1 MPVSTRLISS
11 HSHQPTEDRSA
22 VGTLS
27 PETCLL
33 SWSLQELS
41 EGTDNFAEHRR
52 IGEGGFGHVYHA
64 LMRHTHYAV
73 KRLKEDSDL
82 DWKTVKQSF
91 HTELQKLYH
100 YRHPNIVEL
109 AGCCV
114 EGDIYCLVYVYM
126 ANGSLEDRLQCQN
139 NTPALPW
146 LRRLDIALGAARA
159 IQFLHSSNPSLI
171 HGDVKSSNILLDE
184 NLSAKLGDFGLARFS
199 RLSGNTGRSCT
210 VARTQ
215 TLQGTLAYLPNEY
228 IQSGQLAPE
237 LDTYS
242 FGVVLLE
249 ILTGRKAL
257 ENHGPT
263 KCKYLKEMVEE
274 DDGETS
280 GTDSQSFAANL
291 CLRHLD
297 RKPGQCVSEVLLQLC
312 VLACECLNRRRRR
325 RPKMTT
331 VYTRLEELRQRLAGW
346 PEAEQ
351 PSAWT
356 PGHEAER
363 SRAVDKMAEWSQPV
377 DRVTESLRSCSLSP
391 VQNTYRFP
399 SVPQGLSK
407 PTSSSSSLREPPS
420 WSPSTDSL
428 SHSGKQPWPVA
439 SVSPS
444 ASWGASRPVESDE
457 SDAGGGIYS
466 QTSLDTRLT
475 ASNQP
480 RPSPREGSPRHSPSP
495 SPVTTPADTR
505 SPQDSGSCCGAAQAG
520 DGHGISPLIVLNPA
534 KQRILEQ
541 FALYRAGQIDSTELL
556 SSFPDTD
563 GSCSVERRG
572 PEESDE
578 FD

>member
-1 MPVSTRLISS
+1 PPPHPPPCSAAGKAKGVSLSLSLPGRERIIHSTAVCGGCRCAQIGCCVHPQNTRSLLFEANPVNSI
-11 HSHQPTEDRSA
+11 
-22 VGTLS
+22 
-27 PETCLL
+27 C
-33 SWSLQELS
+33 
-41 EGTDNFAEHRR
+41 
-52 IGEGGFGHVYHA
+52 
-64 LMRHTHYAV
+64 
-73 KRLKEDSDL
+73 DL
-82 DWKTVKQSF
+82 RFV
-91 HTELQKLYH
+91 

-242 FGVVLLE
+242 FGVVSECVCL
-249 ILTGRKAL
+249 
-257 ENHGPT
+257 
-263 KCKYLKEMVEE
+263 YLYRCVCVCVSLIKEMVEE

-331 VYTRLEELRQRLAGW
+331 VIKPLAY
-346 PEAEQ
+346 
-351 PSAWT
+351 
-356 PGHEAER
+356 
-363 SRAVDKMAEWSQPV
+363 K
-377 DRVTESLRSCSLSP
+377 SLHPRTSLSLAP
-391 VQNTYRFP
+391 A
-399 SVPQGLSK
+399 
-407 PTSSSSSLREPPS
+407 PPS
-420 WSPSTDSL
+420 IVCLWPPAPPLSPPLNHGRAYSHQTVTPPHSPLFRSHLRIFLFYCAYSHPLSL
-428 SHSGKQPWPVA
+428 SLSLSLPNLPLLSVLHVNA
-439 SVSPS
+439 S
-444 ASWGASRPVESDE
+444 
-457 SDAGGGIYS
+457 
-466 QTSLDTRLT
+466 
-475 ASNQP
+475 
-480 RPSPREGSPRHSPSP
+480 
-495 SPVTTPADTR
+495 
-505 SPQDSGSCCGAAQAG
+505 
-520 DGHGISPLIVLNPA
+520 
-534 KQRILEQ
+534 
-541 FALYRAGQIDSTELL
+541 ELL
-556 SSFPDTD
+556 LLVC
-563 GSCSVERRG
+563 GVL
-572 PEESDE
+572 
-578 FD
+578 

>member
-1 MPVSTRLISS
+1 SKGGFSLS
-11 HSHQPTEDRSA
+11 
-22 VGTLS
+22 LS
-27 PETCLL
+27 PGEGENHSLHCCLWGMSLCANRLL
-33 SWSLQELS
+33 S
-41 EGTDNFAEHRR
+41 
-52 IGEGGFGHVYHA
+52 IC
-64 LMRHTHYAV
+64 
-73 KRLKEDSDL
+73 DL
-82 DWKTVKQSF
+82 RFV
-91 HTELQKLYH
+91 

-331 VYTRLEELRQRLAGW
+331 VIKPLAY
-346 PEAEQ
+346 
-351 PSAWT
+351 
-356 PGHEAER
+356 
-363 SRAVDKMAEWSQPV
+363 K
-377 DRVTESLRSCSLSP
+377 SLHPRTSLSLAP
-391 VQNTYRFP
+391 APP
-399 SVPQGLSK
+399 SI
-407 PTSSSSSLREPPS
+407 PPS

-457 SDAGGGIYS
+457 SDAGG
-466 QTSLDTRLT
+466 
-475 ASNQP
+475 ASTP
-480 RPSPREGSPRHSPSP
+480 RPAWTHGSQ
-495 SPVTTPADTR
+495 PA
-505 SPQDSGSCCGAAQAG
+505 
-520 DGHGISPLIVLNPA
+520 ISPGPPLARGLPA
-534 KQRILEQ
+534 THPHRH
-541 FALYRAGQIDSTELL
+541 R
-556 SSFPDTD
+556 
-563 GSCSVERRG
+563 
-572 PEESDE
+572 
-578 FD
+578 